1 MTTTRHSKFSAA
13 LRTTIL
19 MATLGGLLVAIGYA
33 IGGIQIA
40 SVFLAIALLMNG
52 IAYWF
57 SDKIAIASARAKPL
71 SEQEAPGIYQMVR
84 ELTTRADLPMPR
96 LYMIP
101 SDQPNAFATGRNP
114 KHSAVAVT
122 QGITKLL
129 SEDELRGVIS
139 HELAHVK
146 NRDIL
151 TQSVASAIGAMITY
165 LAYFALWFGGDDD
178 SPLGLI
184 GSLALVLLA
193 PIAATLIQLA
203 VSRQREYA
211 ADATGAQVCGN
222 PESLASALLRLEEGA
237 KAMPMQVNQATEPL
251 YIVKPFSSKGI
262 AGLFSTHPPI
272 EERVRRLRQM
282 RPAIGYRALKDTKY
296 SVVVVTWECAG
307 HLRTLVATMNRF
319 LDGSQEL
326 VVVDNASS
334 ERPRAEAEAWKGPG
348 RLIELERNIGFGAA
362 SNVGVAEAAGRG
374 DRAAQPRHGAARR
387 RARPPR
393 RRGARARG
401 AGRPAGAQPRRHDS
415 ALGQRARGRRL
426 AVGAGAGSGGGAA
439 RMRFGRGPSPTGSS
453 APLEVSWLTGAC
465 VAGPTA
471 LLRRLGPVRPG
482 AAHVRRGRRPR
493 PARGAR
499 PACAR
504 ASTRP
509 RAGSSTTG
517 RARRRS
523 STARARGGG
532 RPGR

>member
-1 MTTTRHSKFSAA
+1 MTTTRHSKFNAA

-52 IAYWF
+52 VAYWF

-71 SEQEAPGIYQMVR
+71 SEEEAPGIYQMVR
-84 ELTTRADLPMPR
+84 ELTTRADLPMPK

-139 HELAHVK
+139 HELAHIK

-282 RPAIGYRALKDTKY
+282 RPAIG
-296 SVVVVTWECAG
+296 
-307 HLRTLVATMNRF
+307 
-319 LDGSQEL
+319 
-326 VVVDNASS
+326 
-334 ERPRAEAEAWKGPG
+334 
-348 RLIELERNIGFGAA
+348 
-362 SNVGVAEAAGRG
+362 
-374 DRAAQPRHGAARR
+374 
-387 RARPPR
+387 
-393 RRGARARG
+393 
-401 AGRPAGAQPRRHDS
+401 
-415 ALGQRARGRRL
+415 
-426 AVGAGAGSGGGAA
+426 
-439 RMRFGRGPSPTGSS
+439 
-453 APLEVSWLTGAC
+453 
-465 VAGPTA
+465 
-471 LLRRLGPVRPG
+471 
-482 AAHVRRGRRPR
+482 
-493 PARGAR
+493 
-499 PACAR
+499 
-504 ASTRP
+504 
-509 RAGSSTTG
+509 
-517 RARRRS
+517 
-523 STARARGGG
+523 
-532 RPGR
+532 